1 VAGPGVQ
8 SLRQEVQEK
17 LEGSV
22 PSPSDQFLENCLAAF
37 QAPDQRQVRPQAELR
52 SHVEGIERAHI
63 PREARHRGRGRRVNA
78 TILVQHA
85 LTRSFPDMTRS
96 WGAPWPPRRTAPS
109 SRARRSSS
117 SGSPSSSSKTTTTSQ
132 YPPSSNSVSSTW
144 ISLTVPAFCL
154 LLRRHKNLLIALETE
169 GIFRRSANTL
179 KIRQLKEVANQGE
192 LLTFA
197 DAHEAAVLLKT
208 FLRELKEPLL
218 THELYDEIIQFQSE
232 GETFSVNSY

>member
-37 QAPDQRQVRPQAELR
+37 QAPDQRQVRSQAELR

-109 SRARRSSS
+109 SRARPQQQF
-117 SGSPSSSSKTTTTSQ
+117 GVTLQFIKDNYNVTIPPVVKQCVEYLDQPDGTS
-132 YPPSSNSVSSTW
+132 
-144 ISLTVPAFCL
+144 
-154 LLRRHKNLLIALETE
+154 
-169 GIFRRSANTL
+169 TL
-179 KIRQLKEVANQGE
+179 S
-192 LLTFA
+192 TFA
-197 DAHEAAVLLKT
+197 T
-208 FLRELKEPLL
+208 
-218 THELYDEIIQFQSE
+218 T
-232 GETFSVNSY
+232 